1 MAEYYNIDPNS
12 DAGKSLMKIIKWM
25 LNGMIAL
32 GIIFIVVAAV
42 TLFTA
47 LSRGKDLVETQGTI
61 VGFTASGAPTVE
73 YEVDGETYR
82 FVSNVSST
90 AFRQG
95 QAFNVQYPA
104 SDPAGGRAASGR
116 FVVPIV
122 FGALGAAFT
131 LLPLLLKWIFG
142 KVFAPSW

>member
-32 GIIFIVVAAV
+32 GVIFIVVAAV

-104 SDPAGGRAASGR
+104 SDPASGHAASGR
-116 FVVPIV
+116 FVAPIV